1 MKTIFYSFLAIMGV
15 SLSIIILMPSFFD
28 INTYKIKLYELVQ
41 DQTGYNLNIEGKIG
55 ISFLPILKLNAENI
69 SLTNKKETLF
79 KAKSLVINPS
89 ILSFLKGNIYFENI
103 KLDNAIIIIKKNK
116 DNTYNWTQ
124 IKSDNNDEIKNNN
137 ETVQVTDSE
146 KNKNYFI
153 IKNLILKNSAVK
165 YQHLNKEE
173 LIKDIS
179 FNFNK
184 DNNEKYFLK
193 GSFEYKGHKSKIN
206 YKASTLNKK
215 INFKGD
221 INSNFYN
228 LVTDGI
234 YDLNNNKAEISLI
247 GNLEKIKNLFN
258 IKFLKDNSFK
268 YRASLLFS
276 NKNISLKN
284 IKISSNDTIF
294 LGNANYNYSKKT
306 KEINIKLNTK
316 SIDIKKFYDG
326 SSELE
331 KKIQKKKNIDEN
343 QDKKINQN
351 KKKKN
356 IFEVLDNVNLNLK
369 IEILD
374 LLYKKLKLENIALN
388 IKKKKNLV
396 SILEIENLFKSK
408 TSSKL
413 LLNDKM
419 LFTLDTI
426 VNNLSVTDL
435 NKFYNV
441 KLAEG
446 NINIKSSLKGSL
458 LEKEKILNSI
468 YGKSEINASKVII
481 KNINLTALK
490 RDISS
495 LNSLN
500 ELKKLRRSF
509 LNGETKLNDQK
520 IILIHNKGKIK
531 IPLAKIKMNGDLIN
545 SSGIYNVENKHI
557 ELKTNFETGEN
568 KFLSLFS
575 LYTEGNIS
583 KPITKITFDES
594 AVTKVLENMAKQKIK
609 KAVEKKLE
617 KKFDSILENLL
628 D

>member
-1 MKTIFYSFLAIMGV
+1 M
-15 SLSIIILMPSFFD
+15 
-28 INTYKIKLYELVQ
+28 
-41 DQTGYNLNIEGKIG
+41 
-55 ISFLPILKLNAENI
+55 
-69 SLTNKKETLF
+69 
-79 KAKSLVINPS
+79 
-89 ILSFLKGNIYFENI
+89 
-103 KLDNAIIIIKKNK
+103 
-116 DNTYNWTQ
+116 
-124 IKSDNNDEIKNNN
+124 
-137 ETVQVTDSE
+137 
-146 KNKNYFI
+146 
-153 IKNLILKNSAVK
+153 
-165 YQHLNKEE
+165 
-173 LIKDIS
+173 
-179 FNFNK
+179 
-184 DNNEKYFLK
+184 
-193 GSFEYKGHKSKIN
+193 
-206 YKASTLNKK
+206 
-215 INFKGD
+215 
-221 INSNFYN
+221 
-228 LVTDGI
+228 
-234 YDLNNNKAEISLI
+234 
-247 GNLEKIKNLFN
+247 
-258 IKFLKDNSFK
+258 
-268 YRASLLFS
+268 
-276 NKNISLKN
+276 
-284 IKISSNDTIF
+284 
-294 LGNANYNYSKKT
+294 
-306 KEINIKLNTK
+306 
-316 SIDIKKFYDG
+316 
-326 SSELE
+326 
-331 KKIQKKKNIDEN
+331 
-343 QDKKINQN
+343 
-351 KKKKN
+351 
-356 IFEVLDNVNLNLK
+356 DNVNLNLK

>member
-1 MKTIFYSFLAIMGV
+1 
-15 SLSIIILMPSFFD
+15 MPSFFD

-331 KKIQKKKNIDEN
+331 KKIQKKKNIDKN

>member
-1 MKTIFYSFLAIMGV
+1 
-15 SLSIIILMPSFFD
+15 MPSFFD

-509 LNGETKLNDQK
+509 LKGETKLNDQK

>member
-468 YGKSEINASKVII
+468 
-481 KNINLTALK
+481 
-490 RDISS
+490 
-495 LNSLN
+495 
-500 ELKKLRRSF
+500 
-509 LNGETKLNDQK
+509 
-520 IILIHNKGKIK
+520 
-531 IPLAKIKMNGDLIN
+531 
-545 SSGIYNVENKHI
+545 
-557 ELKTNFETGEN
+557 
-568 KFLSLFS
+568 
-575 LYTEGNIS
+575 
-583 KPITKITFDES
+583 
-594 AVTKVLENMAKQKIK
+594 
-609 KAVEKKLE
+609 
-617 KKFDSILENLL
+617 
-628 D
+628 

>member
-1 MKTIFYSFLAIMGV
+1 
-15 SLSIIILMPSFFD
+15 MPSFFD

-247 GNLEKIKNLFN
+247 GNL
-258 IKFLKDNSFK
+258 
-268 YRASLLFS
+268 
-276 NKNISLKN
+276 
-284 IKISSNDTIF
+284 
-294 LGNANYNYSKKT
+294 
-306 KEINIKLNTK
+306 
-316 SIDIKKFYDG
+316 
-326 SSELE
+326 
-331 KKIQKKKNIDEN
+331 
-343 QDKKINQN
+343 
-351 KKKKN
+351 
-356 IFEVLDNVNLNLK
+356 
-369 IEILD
+369 
-374 LLYKKLKLENIALN
+374 
-388 IKKKKNLV
+388 
-396 SILEIENLFKSK
+396 
-408 TSSKL
+408 
-413 LLNDKM
+413 
-419 LFTLDTI
+419 
-426 VNNLSVTDL
+426 
-435 NKFYNV
+435 
-441 KLAEG
+441 
-446 NINIKSSLKGSL
+446 
-458 LEKEKILNSI
+458 
-468 YGKSEINASKVII
+468 
-481 KNINLTALK
+481 
-490 RDISS
+490 
-495 LNSLN
+495 
-500 ELKKLRRSF
+500 
-509 LNGETKLNDQK
+509 
-520 IILIHNKGKIK
+520 
-531 IPLAKIKMNGDLIN
+531 
-545 SSGIYNVENKHI
+545 
-557 ELKTNFETGEN
+557 
-568 KFLSLFS
+568 
-575 LYTEGNIS
+575 
-583 KPITKITFDES
+583 
-594 AVTKVLENMAKQKIK
+594 
-609 KAVEKKLE
+609 
-617 KKFDSILENLL
+617 
-628 D
+628 

>member
-1 MKTIFYSFLAIMGV
+1 
-15 SLSIIILMPSFFD
+15 MPSFFD